1 MNNFFI
7 HILSWLRYD
16 KIFRKKKKNKNKKN
30 YLKKQKSKQST
41 NIQTKYERSLKCNSN

>member
-16 KIFRKKKKNKNKKN
+16 KIFRKKKK
-30 YLKKQKSKQST
+30 KQKQEKLFKE
-41 NIQTKYERSLKCNSN
+41 TKK